1 MHATTEQLLSLR
13 DGRPVDAAA
22 AAHVA
27 ECPQCRRAVRGLDTM
42 RAQLRALPELDPP
55 RDLWKTIALETSA
68 AAPAPPGP
76 TPWYWPVGV
85 GVAAACALTVA
96 LVLNVGQRPD
106 DGPAPGTT
114 TDLIAA
120 TPAPMSSVNGVT
132 TAELLETSRQLE
144 TALRVMPAAPQV
156 TRASTALTIA
166 DLQDRISQVDAMLN
180 DPRLDAA
187 SEQELWRQRIRLM
200 DTLMQVRYAQLAEL
214 R

>member
-22 AAHVA
+22 AAHA
-27 ECPQCRRAVRGLDTM
+27 AQCPACREAVRGMAAM
-42 RAQLRALPELDPP
+42 RARLRELPELDPP
-55 RDLWKTIALETSA
+55 PDLWKTIPLA
-68 AAPAPPGP
+68 ADAVPERPRH
-76 TPWYWPVGV
+76 TPWAWPVGV
-85 GVAAACALTVA
+85 GIAAACALAVA
-96 LVLNVGQRPD
+96 LVLNLGQRTD

-144 TALRVMPAAPQV
+144 AALRVMPAAPQV

-166 DLQDRISQVDAMLN
+166 DLQDRIFQVDTMLN
-180 DPRLDAA
+180 DPQLDPAG
-187 SEQELWRQRIRLM
+187 ERELWRQRVRLM
-200 DTLMQVRYAQLAEL
+200 DTLMQVRYAQLAES

>member
-13 DGRPVDAAA
+13 DGRPVDADA
-22 AAHVA
+22 AAHA
-27 ECPQCRRAVRGLDTM
+27 AACPRCQRELRGMERL
-42 RAQLRALPELDPP
+42 RSRLRALPEIDPP
-55 RDLWKTIALETSA
+55 RDLWRTIPMETA
-68 AAPAPPGP
+68 ASPQRPRHA
-76 TPWYWPVGV
+76 PWYWPVGA
-85 GVAAACALTVA
+85 GAAAACAMVIA
-96 LVLNVGQRPD
+96 LVLNVGRAPD

-114 TDLIAA
+114 TDLVAA

-166 DLQDRISQVDAMLN
+166 DLQDRIFQVDTMLS
-180 DPRLDAA
+180 DPQLDPA
-187 SEQELWRQRIRLM
+187 SQQDLWRQRIRLM
-200 DTLMQVRYAQLAEL
+200 DTLMQVRYTQLAES

>member
-13 DGRPVDAAA
+13 DGRPVDADAA
-22 AAHVA
+22 THAA
-27 ECPQCRRAVRGLDTM
+27 ECPECRRAVRDM
-42 RAQLRALPELDPP
+42 DRLRARLRGLPELDPP
-55 RDLWKTIALETSA
+55 RDLWRTIPLEA
-68 AAPAPPGP
+68 AATAPARPGH

-85 GVAAACALTVA
+85 GIAAACALTVA
-96 LVLNVGQRPD
+96 LVLNIGQSPD

-132 TAELLETSRQLE
+132 TADLLETSRQLE
-144 TALRVMPAAPQV
+144 AALRVMPAAPQV

-166 DLQDRISQVDAMLN
+166 DLQDRILQVDTMLN
-180 DPRLDAA
+180 DPQLDPA
-187 SEQELWRQRIRLM
+187 SAQDLWRQRIRLM
-200 DTLMQVRYAQLAEL
+200 DTLMQVRYAQLAES

>member
-13 DGRPVDAAA
+13 DGRPVDAEVAAHAA
-22 AAHVA
+22 A
-27 ECPQCRRAVRGLDTM
+27 CPQCIADLRSTERVRA
-42 RAQLRALPELDPP
+42 ALRALPELEPP
-55 RDLWKTIALETSA
+55 RDLWATLPLQQAT
-68 AAPAPPGP
+68 APEPPAH

-85 GVAAACALTVA
+85 GVAASIALAAA
-96 LVLNVGQRPD
+96 LVLNIGGSPD
-106 DGPAPGTT
+106 AGPAPGTT

-144 TALRVMPAAPQV
+144 AALRVMPAAPQV

-166 DLQDRISQVDAMLN
+166 NLQDRIFEVDTMLN
-180 DPRLDAA
+180 DPQLDAA
-187 SEQELWRQRIRLM
+187 REQALWRQRVRLM
-200 DTLMQVRYAQLAEL
+200 DTLMQVRYAQLAES

>member
-22 AAHVA
+22 AAHMA
-27 ECPQCRRAVRGLDTM
+27 ECPQCRQAVRGMM
-42 RAQLRALPELDPP
+42 RLRARLRELPELDPP
-55 RDLWKTIALETSA
+55 PDLWQTIALQA
-68 AAPAPPGP
+68 PAARAAPEPPGH

-96 LVLNVGQRPD
+96 LVLNVGQAPD

-144 TALRVMPAAPQV
+144 TALRVMPAGAARSKRSRPSGGRGPAARGGGTAQGG
-156 TRASTALTIA
+156 RAR
-166 DLQDRISQVDAMLN
+166 DRGTEHERGRGSRS
-180 DPRLDAA
+180 PRPG
-187 SEQELWRQRIRLM
+187 QI
-200 DTLMQVRYAQLAEL
+200 
-214 R
+214 

>member
-22 AAHVA
+22 AAHA
-27 ECPQCRRAVRGLDTM
+27 AQCPECQRQLQGMER
-42 RAQLRALPELDPP
+42 LRARLRELPELDPP
-55 RDLWKTIALETSA
+55 PDLWKTIALQA
-68 AAPAPPGP
+68 VAAPDRPTH

-85 GVAAACALTVA
+85 GVAAACALAVA
-96 LVLNVGQRPD
+96 LVLNVGQAPD

-132 TAELLETSRQLE
+132 TADLLETSRQLE
-144 TALRVMPAAPQV
+144 TALRIMPAAPQV

-166 DLQDRISQVDAMLN
+166 DLQDRIFQVDTMLN
-180 DPRLDAA
+180 DPELDST

-200 DTLMQVRYAQLAEL
+200 DTLMQVRYAQLAES